1 MKAGKEFIKFSK
13 TNWNNYLNIVSKNRL
28 CDKSFAD
35 KCSLNIKN
43 SVWCTSCNTGIG
55 SWSNSCVNKITGL
68 NYEKYKNI
76 LKDNEKDINF
86 YEIEIDRNDDKIS
99 L

>member
-1 MKAGKEFIKFSK
+1 MKKEFIKILKS
-13 TNWNNYLNIVSKNRL
+13 NWHNYLNIVSKNRL
-28 CDKSFAD
+28 CDKSYAD
-35 KCSLNIKN
+35 KCSLNIKD
-43 SVWCTSCNTGIG
+43 SIWCPSCNTGIG

-68 NYEKYKNI
+68 NFEKYKNI
-76 LKDNEKDINF
+76 LNSTSNNF